1 MTHFSD
7 QITMYLN
14 LFPEVTW
21 DRYVEHDDIFSVF
34 GWIARD
40 DERSDFYAMDFKNG
54 LFSSSNCSSAR
65 YSKEFWLRI
74 CAIHPKLPT
83 DAHIDCQRVGD
94 LGWPVKCV
102 HLKEDDE
109 AA

>member
-1 MTHFSD
+1 MTEHSE
-7 QITMYLN
+7 QITTYLN

-21 DRYVEHDDIFSVF
+21 DRYVEYDDTFSVF

-40 DERSDFYAMDFKNG
+40 DGRSDFYTMDFKKG
-54 LFSSSNCSSAR
+54 LFNSSKCSSAR
-65 YSKEFWLRI
+65 YSKEFWSRI
-74 CAIHPKLPT
+74 CAVHPELPL
-83 DAHIDCQRVGD
+83 DAHIDCRRVED

-102 HLKEDDE
+102 YLKEDDE